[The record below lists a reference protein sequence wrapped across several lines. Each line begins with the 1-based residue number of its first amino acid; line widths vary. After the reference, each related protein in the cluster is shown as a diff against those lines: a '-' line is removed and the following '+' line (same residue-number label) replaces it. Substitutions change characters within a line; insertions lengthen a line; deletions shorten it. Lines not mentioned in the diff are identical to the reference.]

1 MGREVGADSQ
11 DVGEPGKSKQLL
23 GTWIM
28 EMGFLE
34 PSSLGCAEL
43 GASGG
48 IQVDMSWS
56 RAGPRRDQRLSTQV
70 GELAQGNATQDSGDA
85 EARP

>member
-1 MGREVGADSQ
+1 MSRLSHLGERWQRLERAVTVGREVGADSQ

-23 GTWIM
+23 GSWIM

-56 RAGPRRDQRLSTQV
+56 RAGP
-70 GELAQGNATQDSGDA
+70 
-85 EARP
+85 

>member
-1 MGREVGADSQ
+1 MGEL
-11 DVGEPGKSKQLL
+11 GKSKQHL
-23 GTWIM
+23 GTWVT

-34 PSSLGCAEL
+34 PPGLGCAEL

-56 RAGPRRDQRLSTQV
+56 RAGPQREQRQSTQVFDNRV
-70 GELAQGNATQDSGDA
+70 GELAQGNATQDSEDA
-85 EARP
+85 EAKP